1 MTYTELVV
9 LIPSHSL
16 EDLPTELPDPASASL
31 LNAFAVV
38 WHPVLLHQTQTLP
51 RWSRSDEPPGSL
63 EHRLIVIPTA
73 SDDWLPGGWAG
84 YAEKQG
90 AVVVSGLESREDML
104 KQALAPLEE
113 APAVDPEIVGDF
125 LALGTCH
132 LLLELLTRRMH
143 YYSNLDEVQ
152 LERETLKAATA
163 AVQGDLDT
171 ARSHLK
177 TAFECLLEARERFYP
192 VDCYLVDL
200 CLVIPRIALEQRE
213 PLLKMLNAEKPV
225 NLLATAKD
233 YQDIQDKSPEITS
246 AIRAAWETGQVNL
259 LGGEWED
266 APLPLLPINAVL
278 WQFAEGQR
286 AYQRLFGRVPRCWGR
301 KRYGLSTQLPQV
313 LTKWGYH
320 SALHIVMDDGLY
332 PDEDEC
338 KLRWE
343 GADKTLLDAL
353 GRFPLTAEGAANYLK
368 FPQHMAESMERDQV
382 AAVVFARWP
391 EVKAP
396 WFEDLAR
403 MQRYAP
409 VLGRFVT
416 LDDLMQNT
424 NDPGRLSAFDQKE
437 YLPPFFI
444 QSAARQEQN
453 PISRWSNYAERRR
466 RLESA
471 QWAMAMADIL
481 GGQSVD
487 QIRQDA
493 IEQTVESA
501 GPDCEES
508 QERAEAISQA
518 EAGLETF
525 EADAWKNLA
534 KVLLSG
540 AGMTRGFLL
549 LNPLSH
555 TRIAAVELPELQSP
569 PPLGNGI
576 KAVHFG
582 ESRRAVVAEI
592 AGHGFLW
599 LPQDGHG
606 MMPAAKK
613 GDPLLA
619 EDWSLR
625 NDFFEVHIN
634 EATGGIA
641 RIKNYGRTP
650 NRLSQQLAYRFP
662 HEREIPV
669 GEPGEDGERELVKSF
684 YSEMRC
690 RSMQVTSSGPTL
702 GEIITEGDIIDQKD
716 GSLLATY
723 KQTTRVWRH
732 RPVVEVELELDLQKL
747 PDADPWTNY
756 YALRFAWND
765 STAALTRSVQDF
777 AFGFRGERFDS
788 PDYLEIAE
796 GDQRTTILFH
806 GLPFHRKTG
815 PRMLDTLLIT
825 AGETK
830 RRFRFDVAIDQ
841 SYPLVAA
848 REATT
853 PVIVIPTQDGPPKSG
868 ALGWFLH
875 INAKNVQIL
884 SLKGTHPKPDSP
896 PDEPFGFVVRLA
908 ETEGRARD
916 VKLRSFRTPT
926 KASVQDFQGQTLATL
941 TIESDAVHIPMHA
954 YEMIDVELAFG
965 VANKPENA

>member
-16 EDLPTELPDPASASL
+16 EDLPTELQDQPSASL

-38 WHPVLLHQTQTLP
+38 WHPVLLHQTNALP
-51 RWSRSDEPPGSL
+51 RWARSDEPPNSL
-63 EHRLIVIPTA
+63 EHRLFLVPTA

-90 AVVVSGLESREDML
+90 AVVVSGAESREDML
-104 KQALAPLEE
+104 QKALAPLTE
-113 APAVDPEIVGDF
+113 APAVDPEVVGDF

-152 LERETLKAATA
+152 LERETLKAAIAT
-163 AVQGDLDT
+163 VQGDLDT
-171 ARSHLK
+171 ARTHLK

-192 VDCYLVDL
+192 VDCYIIDL
-200 CLVIPRIALEQRE
+200 CLLIPRLAQEQSD
-213 PLLKMLNAEKPV
+213 PLLKLLAGEKPV
-225 NLLATAKD
+225 NLISTAKD
-233 YQDIQDKSPEITS
+233 YQQIHDKSPDITL
-246 AIRAAWETGQVNL
+246 AIREAWDAGRVNL
-259 LGGEWED
+259 IGGEWED

-278 WQFAEGQR
+278 WQFAEGRR
-286 AYQRLFGRVPRCWGR
+286 AYQHLFGRVPRCWGR

-313 LTKWGYH
+313 LTKWGFH

-343 GADKTLLDAL
+343 GADQTILDAL
-353 GRFPLTAEGAANYLK
+353 GRFPLTAEGAGNYLK
-368 FPQHMAESMERDQV
+368 FPQHMAESMERDHV

-396 WFEDLAR
+396 WFEDLKR
-403 MQRYAP
+403 MHRYAP
-409 VLGRFVT
+409 VLGKFVT
-416 LDDLMQNT
+416 LDDFMQNT
-424 NDPGRLSAFDQKE
+424 DDPGRLSAFDQKE

-444 QSAARQEQN
+444 QSAARQEPN

-466 RLESA
+466 RLETT
-471 QWAMAMADIL
+471 QWTMAMAEIL
-481 GGQSVD
+481 QGGPVD
-487 QIRQDA
+487 QTRLDA
-493 IEQTVESA
+493 LEQTVETA
-501 GPDCEES
+501 GPDCEVSE
-508 QERAEAISQA
+508 ERAQAVPQTEAA
-518 EAGLETF
+518 LETF
-525 EADAWKNLA
+525 EADASKALT
-534 KVLLSG
+534 KVILSG
-540 AGMTRGFLL
+540 GGMTRGFLL
-549 LNPLSH
+549 VNPLAH
-555 TRIAAVELPELQSP
+555 ARIASVDLADLQSP
-569 PPLGNGI
+569 PPLGNGV
-576 KAVHFG
+576 KAVQFDNN
-582 ESRRAVVAEI
+582 SKSVVAEI
-592 AGHGFLW
+592 AGNGFLW
-599 LPQDGHG
+599 IPEDGHG
-606 MMPAAKK
+606 TMPSTKK

-619 EDWSLR
+619 EDWYLR
-625 NDFFEVHIN
+625 NDFFEVQLN
-634 EATGGIA
+634 EVTGGIA

-669 GEPGEDGERELVKSF
+669 GEPDETGEHEVMKSF

-690 RSMQVTSSGPTL
+690 RSMRVVSSGPTL
-702 GEIITEGDIIDQKD
+702 GEIITEGDILDQKD
-716 GSLLATY
+716 RLLLATFR
-723 KQTTRVWRH
+723 QTTRVWRH
-732 RPVVEVELELDLQKL
+732 RPVVEVELEMDLKKS

-796 GDQRTTILFH
+796 GDTRTTLLFH
-806 GLPFHRKTG
+806 GIPFHRKTG

-841 SYPLVAA
+841 SYPLIAA
-848 REATT
+848 KEAMT
-853 PVIVIPTQDGPPKSG
+853 PVLVIPTEGGPPRSG
-868 ALGWFLH
+868 PSGWFFHL
-875 INAKNVQIL
+875 NAKNVQIL
-884 SLKGTHPKPDSP
+884 GIKGLHQSP
-896 PDEPFGFVVRLA
+896 ESSRDERLGFIVRLA
-908 ETEGRARD
+908 ETEGRPRD
-916 VKLRSFRTPT
+916 VKLRCFKTPT
-926 KASVQDFQGQTLATL
+926 SANVQDFQGQTLATL
-941 TIESDAVHIPMHA
+941 AIESDAVNIPMHRF
-954 YEMIDVELAFG
+954 EIIDIELRFG
-965 VANKPENA
+965 QPHQ